1 MSGEPLPFCAPSL
14 DMHFYQLYGL
24 IFQSTF
30 CISGLPELLPTEQ
43 QPDATIQLVTDGC
56 IHDFI
61 PQGVAQQPIALQIDL
76 TDALVYL
83 RDIGVFIVQG
93 GCKIVLVSAQD
104 AEQESICQ
112 ALLGV
117 VLAVLL
123 YQRGRYILH
132 ASAVAIHDIAIAFL
146 GDSGA
151 GKSSALAASIDQGF
165 IGLTDDLTAIHI
177 NIDNASLYSG
187 VPRMKLSAAAA
198 AQLQLA
204 PSTPTAE
211 ESAFALSTASPSEA
225 YGLRNLYILE
235 YGSDWAIDPV
245 PQQQAIIELLRFSGL
260 KSVLPVRDRYHF
272 KQAAQ
277 LVQHVNMYR
286 LRRPQDLSQLSKLA
300 KLLKDH
306 IKSTHSGKYSLK
318 YEVVK

>member
-1 MSGEPLPFCAPSL
+1 
-14 DMHFYQLYGL
+14 MHFYQLYGL

-30 CISGLPELLPTEQ
+30 CIPDLPDLSPTGQ
-43 QPDATIQLVTDGC
+43 HPDVTIQWVTDGC

-61 PQGVAQQPIALQIDL
+61 PQAVARQPIALQVDP
-76 TDALVYL
+76 TDALVYV

-93 GCKIVLVSAQD
+93 GCKIVLVSAQN
-104 AEQESICQ
+104 AEQEPICQ

-123 YQRGRYILH
+123 YQRGLYILH
-132 ASAVAIHDIAIAFL
+132 ASAVTIHNIAIAFL

-151 GKSSALAASIDQGF
+151 GKSSALAASVSQGF
-165 IGLTDDLTAIHI
+165 IGITDDLTAIHI
-177 NIDNASLYSG
+177 NTDNASLYSG

-198 AQLQLA
+198 AQLELA

-211 ESAFALSTASPSEA
+211 ESAFAFSTASPSEA
-225 YGLRNLYILE
+225 YDLQNLYILE
-235 YGSDWAIDPV
+235 YGSDWSIEPV

-260 KSVLPVRDRYHF
+260 KSVLSVRDRHHF

-277 LVQHVNMYR
+277 LAKRVNLYR
-286 LRRPQDLSQLSKLA
+286 LQRPRDLNQLSQSSE
-300 KLLKDH
+300 LLKDH
-306 IKSTHSGKYSLK
+306 IRSTHSEKYSLK